1 MIIIGPTA
9 KITYHTILQGK
20 IDRCD
25 MIILYSCITPRYS
38 RALFLTTMC
47 FRFIL
52 TQIVCADICK
62 DLARSAH
69 EIKKRLTI
77 PLKCACCQPE
87 KQGDSNSIRYE
98 QLGDS
103 GFAEN
108 INLKMNEQNEQ
119 VSRLIFTYD
128 VKGSAL
134 SYGNIGVRDTFD
146 VFNSYYRSKN

>member
-1 MIIIGPTA
+1 MIIIGLTA

-20 IDRCD
+20 IDRFY
-25 MIILYSCITPRYS
+25 MIIIELYNPPQLQQSLCI
-38 RALFLTTMC
+38 LTMC

-69 EIKKRLTI
+69 EIKKRLAI
-77 PLKCACCQPE
+77 PLKCTCCQPK
-87 KQGDSNSIRYE
+87 KQGDSNSVRYE

-108 INLKMNEQNEQ
+108 IHLKMSEQKEQ
-119 VSRLIFTYD
+119 VSRLIHTYK
-128 VKGSAL
+128 VKGSSWIIL
-134 SYGNIGVRDTFD
+134 QHKRQIYSRHY
-146 VFNSYYRSKN
+146 

>member
-1 MIIIGPTA
+1 
-9 KITYHTILQGK
+9 
-20 IDRCD
+20 
-25 MIILYSCITPRYS
+25 
-38 RALFLTTMC
+38 MC

-108 INLKMNEQNEQ
+108 IHLKMSEQKEQ
-119 VSRLIFTYD
+119 VSRLIHTYK
-128 VKGSAL
+128 VKGS
-134 SYGNIGVRDTFD
+134 SWIIQHKRQIYSRH
-146 VFNSYYRSKN
+146 Y

>member
-1 MIIIGPTA
+1 MIIIGLTA

-20 IDRCD
+20 IDRFY
-25 MIILYSCITPRYS
+25 MIIIELYNCKLQQSLCN
-38 RALFLTTMC
+38 LTTMC

-69 EIKKRLTI
+69 EIKKRLAI
-77 PLKCACCQPE
+77 PLKCTCCQPK
-87 KQGDSNSIRYE
+87 KQGHSNSVRYE

-108 INLKMNEQNEQ
+108 IHLKMSEQNEQ
-119 VSRLIFTYD
+119 VSRLIHTYK
-128 VKGSAL
+128 VKGS
-134 SYGNIGVRDTFD
+134 SWIKHKRQIYSRH
-146 VFNSYYRSKN
+146 Y

>member
-1 MIIIGPTA
+1 
-9 KITYHTILQGK
+9 
-20 IDRCD
+20 
-25 MIILYSCITPRYS
+25 
-38 RALFLTTMC
+38 MC

-128 VKGSAL
+128 VKGSTL

-146 VFNSYYRSKN
+146 VFDSYYRSKN

>member
-1 MIIIGPTA
+1 
-9 KITYHTILQGK
+9 
-20 IDRCD
+20 
-25 MIILYSCITPRYS
+25 
-38 RALFLTTMC
+38 MC

-77 PLKCACCQPE
+77 PLKCACCQPK
-87 KQGDSNSIRYE
+87 KQGHSNSVRSE

-108 INLKMNEQNEQ
+108 IHLQMSEQNEQ
-119 VSRLIFTYD
+119 VSRLILNYE
-128 VKGSAL
+128 VKGCSL
-134 SYGNIGVRDTFD
+134 IKT
-146 VFNSYYRSKN
+146 

>member
-1 MIIIGPTA
+1 M
-9 KITYHTILQGK
+9 
-20 IDRCD
+20 
-25 MIILYSCITPRYS
+25 
-38 RALFLTTMC
+38 
-47 FRFIL
+47 
-52 TQIVCADICK
+52 CADICK

-103 GFAEN
+103 GFSEN

-128 VKGSAL
+128 VKGSTL
-134 SYGNIGVRDTFD
+134 SYGNIDVRDTFD

>member
-1 MIIIGPTA
+1 
-9 KITYHTILQGK
+9 
-20 IDRCD
+20 
-25 MIILYSCITPRYS
+25 
-38 RALFLTTMC
+38 MC

-108 INLKMNEQNEQ
+108 INLKINEQNEQ

-128 VKGSAL
+128 VKGCTWIIL
-134 SYGNIGVRDTFD
+134 RQHRRQRYFRRF
-146 VFNSYYRSKN
+146 